1 MEPAVCRG
9 SRFHFVFDSKIR
21 VYDEFMKKQ
30 RPLVSTTHIILLSF
44 LIAILIGALLL
55 SLPISSAEGKPT
67 AFLDALF
74 TATTSTCVTGLVVT
88 PTVSSWS
95 VFGQV
100 VILILIQIGGLGV
113 ITIMSGLMILLHKK
127 MGIGDRLLLQDAF
140 NLNSLSGLVRF
151 VKKVVSGTFII
162 EGIGALLYMIVFIP
176 QFGAKGVWISV
187 FTSISAFCN
196 AGIDIIAENS
206 LCDYALNP
214 IINIVTSS
222 LIILGGIGYIVWWDV
237 LRVLRL
243 RRTKK
248 VRFFRDLTLHSKIAV
263 TATLILIL
271 AGAVLIF
278 AFEYNNPQ
286 TIKDYTLLQKI
297 EVSLF
302 QSVTTRTAGF
312 ATVPQE
318 NLTNASAFVCLLL
331 MFIGGSP
338 VGTAGGIKT
347 VTFAV
352 LVASAFASVRNKEN
366 TEVFGRQLTKQAVSK
381 AVAVTCMSFIIMFTS
396 TVFLS
401 AVTEANALD
410 LIYETV
416 SATAT
421 VGLTRNFTASLSSIG
436 KLIIIVTMYL
446 GRVGPISLAVAFKR
460 GKDNQNI
467 IRNPIE
473 EISVG

>member
-1 MEPAVCRG
+1 MR
-9 SRFHFVFDSKIR
+9 
-21 VYDEFMKKQ
+21 KQ
-30 RPLVSTTHIILLSF
+30 RIRASTTHIILLSF

-55 SLPISSAEGKPT
+55 SLPISSADGKAKP
-67 AFLDALF
+67 FLDALF

-95 VFGQV
+95 IFGQA

-127 MGIGDRLLLQDAF
+127 IGIGDRLLLQDAF

-151 VKKVVSGTFII
+151 VKKVVGGTFII

-206 LCDYALNP
+206 LCDYELNP

-243 RRTKK
+243 RRTEK
-248 VRFFRDLTLHSKIAV
+248 VRFFRALTLHSKIAI

-271 AGAVLIF
+271 AGAGLIF

-410 LIYETV
+410 IIYETV

-421 VGLTRNFTASLSSIG
+421 VGLTRNFTASLGSIG
-436 KLIIIVTMYL
+436 KFIIIVTMYL

>member
-1 MEPAVCRG
+1 MR
-9 SRFHFVFDSKIR
+9 
-21 VYDEFMKKQ
+21 KQ
-30 RPLVSTTHIILLSF
+30 RIRASTTHIILLSF

-55 SLPISSAEGKPT
+55 SLPISSADGKAKP
-67 AFLDALF
+67 FLDALF

-95 VFGQV
+95 IFGQA

-151 VKKVVSGTFII
+151 VKKVVGGTFII

-214 IINIVTSS
+214 IINIVTGS

-237 LRVLRL
+237 FRVLRL

-263 TATLILIL
+263 TAPLILIL
-271 AGAVLIF
+271 TGAVLIF

-436 KLIIIVTMYL
+436 KIIIIVTMYL